1 MIPETLFKS
10 LRESAAKLASLNAT
24 QKNDAL
30 RKAAASLDEK
40 RAEILKANKI
50 DVKKAREAGMSESLV
65 DRLLLTDARIS
76 VIIESLYTV
85 IAQAD
90 PVGEII
96 EGWKT
101 ASGIEIKKMR
111 VPIGVAAIIYESRP
125 NVTVEAFALAWK
137 SGNALLLRGSSS
149 ALESNKALVK
159 ALKAV
164 LPVPGALELAV
175 GGRDEAEQ
183 IMQARGSIDVVIPRG
198 GKDLIKTVCEK
209 ATVPVIETGSGVCHL
224 FIDKSAD
231 IKTALS
237 IAENAKLQRPG
248 VCNAIETLLVHKAC
262 AETFLPRLVGLFA
275 GRAEFRC
282 CEQSFPILKEAAEHS
297 DKADVRKSVIRK
309 AEPEDFG
316 FEFLDYIL
324 AVKIVDSIYDAVT
337 HINTYNSGHS
347 EAIVT
352 EDRYNARFFQSQ
364 VDASCVYVNASTR
377 FTDGGEFGFGAE
389 WGISTQKL
397 HIRGPMGV
405 NALTTTKYC
414 IDGEGQIR

>member
-1 MIPETLFKS
+1 MISRTLFKS
-10 LRESAAKLASLNAT
+10 LRESADKLAVFNAV

-50 DVKKAREAGMSESLV
+50 DVKKARESGMSESLI

-76 VIIESLYTV
+76 VMIESIYTV
-85 IAQAD
+85 ISQPD
-90 PVGEII
+90 PIGKIT
-96 EGWKT
+96 EGWKN
-101 ASGIEIKKMR
+101 AAGLEIKKLR

-149 ALESNKALVK
+149 ALESNKALVS

-164 LPVPGALELAV
+164 LPVPGVLELAV
-175 GGRDEAEQ
+175 GGRDEVEQ
-183 IMQARGSIDVVIPRG
+183 ILQARGLIDVVIPRG
-198 GKDLIKTVCEK
+198 GKDLIKTVCKK
-209 ATVPVIETGSGVCHL
+209 AKVPVIETGSGVCHL
-224 FIDKSAD
+224 FIDESAD
-231 IKTALS
+231 IKIALS

-248 VCNAIETLLVHKAC
+248 VCNAIETLLVHKTC
-262 AETFLPRLVGLFA
+262 VETFLPRLVELFA
-275 GRAEFRC
+275 GRTELRC
-282 CEQSFPILKEAAEHS
+282 CERSFPIVKAAAEQS
-297 DKADVRKSVIRK
+297 NKPSARKSIIRQ
-309 AEPEDFG
+309 AETEDFG

-324 AVKIVDSIYDAVT
+324 AVKVVDSVYDAVT

-352 EDRYNARFFQSQ
+352 QSRGNARLFQSQ
-364 VDASCVYVNASTR
+364 VDAACVYVNASTR

-397 HIRGPMGV
+397 HIRGPMGLS
-405 NALTTTKYC
+405 ALTTTKYC

>member
-1 MIPETLFKS
+1 
-10 LRESAAKLASLNAT
+10 
-24 QKNDAL
+24 
-30 RKAAASLDEK
+30 
-40 RAEILKANKI
+40 
-50 DVKKAREAGMSESLV
+50 
-65 DRLLLTDARIS
+65 
-76 VIIESLYTV
+76 
-85 IAQAD
+85 
-90 PVGEII
+90 
-96 EGWKT
+96 
-101 ASGIEIKKMR
+101 MR

-149 ALESNKALVK
+149 ARESNKALVK

-262 AETFLPRLVGLFA
+262 AETFLPA
-275 GRAEFRC
+275 GRSSAAVSNPFR
-282 CEQSFPILKEAAEHS
+282 F
-297 DKADVRKSVIRK
+297 
-309 AEPEDFG
+309 
-316 FEFLDYIL
+316 
-324 AVKIVDSIYDAVT
+324 
-337 HINTYNSGHS
+337 
-347 EAIVT
+347 
-352 EDRYNARFFQSQ
+352 
-364 VDASCVYVNASTR
+364 
-377 FTDGGEFGFGAE
+377 
-389 WGISTQKL
+389 
-397 HIRGPMGV
+397 
-405 NALTTTKYC
+405 
-414 IDGEGQIR
+414 